1 MFQKQNE
8 NIENNIIENNMN
20 TVKDDCA
27 EQILIINKIS
37 YIKNIL
43 NYLYYN

>member
-1 MFQKQNE
+1 MFQKKNE

-27 EQILIINKIS
+27 EQNA
-37 YIKNIL
+37 N
-43 NYLYYN
+43 N